1 MSGTHEHWPIN
12 RTTRAR
18 LLHRRAFVTG
28 GVAGLAALADSTRP
42 SAAAMPA
49 TLAEPVAIGRGKL
62 LVIEEGPLGRIV
74 AVDSA
79 TYATKELKPTD
90 VFLAGSYCA
99 TAAQGPPFGRGV
111 KAIIAL
117 DAGIGKDEAGITALA
132 TGEQHGVPVASV
144 ATLSAEVANGRSVAW
159 GTISRANAPARALGV
174 APGQLAYDAAVRML
188 NAPLGKPIEVAAT
201 WDEHPHVVE
210 EYPRGKIWASTS
222 SFVFKR
228 KMPTDVICIAAN
240 SGRVFAE
247 SLIEIGPRGGIANDS
262 GMGKNNSGIAGLKI
276 LAEAGIAAC
285 SVAAMSARIGDGMS
299 TWNDGVISAANAIAM
314 ERGVKVG
321 ITAKEAARL
330 ML

>member
-1 MSGTHEHWPIN
+1 MSEACDHWPI
-12 RTTRAR
+12 TRAALAR
-18 LLHRRAFVTG
+18 LPHRRAFLTG
-28 GVAGLAALADSTRP
+28 GVAALAASATWTRP
-42 SAAAMPA
+42 TTAAMPA

-79 TYATKELKPTD
+79 TYATKELMPTD

-99 TAAQGPPFGRGV
+99 TAAQAPPLTRGV

-144 ATLSAEVANGRSVAW
+144 ATLSADVANGRSVAW

-174 APGQLAYDAAVRML
+174 APGQIAYDAAVRML
-188 NAPLGKPIEVAAT
+188 KAPLGKPVEVAAT
-201 WDEHPHVVE
+201 WDEHPRVVE

-228 KMPTDVICIAAN
+228 KIPTDVICIAAN

-276 LAEAGIAAC
+276 LAEHGIAAC

-299 TWNDGVISAANAIAM
+299 TWNDGVISAANTIAM

-321 ITAKEAARL
+321 MTAKEAARL

>member
-1 MSGTHEHWPIN
+1 MKR
-12 RTTRAR
+12 RTLIG
-18 LLHRRAFVTG
+18 LLGCAASSLFVRRAQAVPPETI
-28 GVAGLAALADSTRP
+28 ADG
-42 SAAAMPA
+42 
-49 TLAEPVAIGRGKL
+49 TLIGRGKL
-62 LVIEEGPLGRIV
+62 LVVHEDAAGRIV
-74 AVDSA
+74 ALDSSS
-79 TYATKELKPTD
+79 YIPTNPTGPGD
-90 VFLAGSYCA
+90 VVVVGSYCGTRVLA
-99 TAAQGPPFGRGV
+99 PIFSRGV
-111 KAIIAL
+111 KAVIAT

-174 APGQLAYDAAVRML
+174 APGQIAYDAAVRML
-188 NAPLGKPIEVAAT
+188 NAPLGQPIEVAAT